1 MLNNGILRTSLLGA
15 ALIAASP
22 VAVSAEEILAQGA
35 FTGKS
40 GHQTSGSVSIVKT
53 ASGVEV
59 RLGANFSLDSA
70 PAPWLGFGNNGKYDE
85 KSQFSKLGKKKGA
98 QTYKLPAAIDASKY
112 NEFYVWC
119 APFRVPLGVARL
131 K

>member
-1 MLNNGILRTSLLGA
+1 MLKNKVLLTSLLGA

-22 VAVSAEEILAQGA
+22 VAVSADEILARGT
-35 FTGKS
+35 FTGAS
-40 GHQTSGSVSIVKT
+40 GHTTSGSVTIVKT

-59 RLGANFSLDSA
+59 HLGTNFSLDSA
-70 PAPWLGFGNNGKYDE
+70 PAPWVGFGNNGKYDE
-85 KSQFSKLGKKKGA
+85 KSQFSKLGKKTGA
-98 QTYKLPAAIDASKY
+98 RVYKLPAAIDASRY

-119 APFRVPLGVARL
+119 APFGVPLGVAKL

>member
-1 MLNNGILRTSLLGA
+1 MLNKRLLCKFLLGA
-15 ALIAASP
+15 ALIAVSP
-22 VAVSAEEILAQGA
+22 GVASAEQILAQGT

-59 RLGANFSLDSA
+59 RLGANFSLDGA
-70 PAPWLGFGNNGKYDE
+70 PAPWLGFGNNGKYNDRT
-85 KSQFSKLGKKKGA
+85 QFSKLRKNTGA
-98 QTYKLPAAIDASKY
+98 QVYKLPAAIDASKY
-112 NEFYVWC
+112 KEFYVWC
-119 APFRVPLGVARL
+119 APFSVPLGVAKL